1 MNAILFSVSME
12 LSELCQQICLFMPR
26 RKATLNNVFL
36 LRQTVYKNWQK
47 ILKFFIAGLKDS
59 LVFPNQY
66 VVSEISSAFVYLI
79 SIYLFI
85 SINLP
90 KANKLYSCIHFL
102 KLINVYIIS
111 YLMCYRS
118 RKLRIHIFIVE
129 KIIHVFQVM
138 A

>member
-1 MNAILFSVSME
+1 MNAILFSASME
-12 LSELCQQICLFMPR
+12 LSELYQQICLFMPR
-26 RKATLNNVFL
+26 REATLNNAFL
-36 LRQTVYKNWQK
+36 LRQTVYKSWQK
-47 ILKFFIAGLKDS
+47 ILKFFTTGLKDS

-66 VVSEISSAFVYLI
+66 VVSETSSAFVYLT

-90 KANKLYSCIHFL
+90 KANKLYSCIHFH

-111 YLMCYRS
+111 YLMCYLS
-118 RKLRIHIFIVE
+118 RKLRIHILTVE
-129 KIIHVFQVM
+129 KIIDVFQVM